1 MAEQVRTGRRNQRHG
16 IDNHSIT
23 VSLAGDEVERL
34 RREAS
39 ESGESL
45 SRVVANLIA
54 DGRKARDLMRMMVA
68 AERSA

>member
-16 IDNHSIT
+16 IDNRSIT